1 MMGLFAG
8 EEPVLPGAPNI
19 SPTCSADG
27 SSDSHSLDIQTRSA
41 TSTHNL
47 DVNSKRVRDVQ
58 YSKWQAHQIKRK
70 EQESHKSRN
79 SDNTLEDEEYSHSC
93 SEQGLCS
100 LKCEKKFTTIA
111 VNDYIKNEGNGGD
124 WPYDKYQS
132 RSKVKH
138 TSRKSSHSR
147 ERKRM
152 KSGSES
158 ETKHC
163 EYRETKRDREG
174 YLIEKYKDMRGHY
187 RESSSGK
194 SQKRERSN
202 RDHKHE
208 HHGSRKNSK
217 GSRNNESKGC

>member
-27 SSDSHSLDIQTRSA
+27 SSDSHSLDTQTRSA
-41 TSTHNL
+41 TLTHNL
-47 DVNSKRVRDVQ
+47 DINSKRVRDVQ

-79 SDNTLEDEEYSHSC
+79 SDSTLEDEEYSHSC

-111 VNDYIKNEGNGGD
+111 VNDYIKNEGIGGD

-132 RSKVKH
+132 RPKVKH
-138 TSRKSSHSR
+138 TSRKSNHSR

-174 YLIEKYKDMRGHY
+174 CFIKYKDMRGHY